1 MPLGTTTAD
10 DILEQMLNDTAVPW
24 DADTDVYL
32 ALHTANPGVGGN
44 QTTSEAT
51 YTSYARV
58 AVTRAGTAW
67 TITGGVAAND
77 NLIQFPLCTGGTN
90 TLTYVSLGRAA
101 SGSSQILAVGALSAS
116 LAVANGIQ
124 PQFAVSAL
132 GLTLA

>member
-10 DILEQMLNDTAVPW
+10 DILEQMLNDVAVPW
-24 DADTDVYL
+24 DADGNVYL
-32 ALHTANPGVGGN
+32 ALHTANPGIGGN

-67 TITGGVAAND
+67 TITGGVAAN
-77 NLIQFPLCTGGTN
+77 NALIQFPLCTGGTN
-90 TLTYVSLGRAA
+90 TVTYVTLGRAS

-124 PQFAVSAL
+124 PQFAASAL